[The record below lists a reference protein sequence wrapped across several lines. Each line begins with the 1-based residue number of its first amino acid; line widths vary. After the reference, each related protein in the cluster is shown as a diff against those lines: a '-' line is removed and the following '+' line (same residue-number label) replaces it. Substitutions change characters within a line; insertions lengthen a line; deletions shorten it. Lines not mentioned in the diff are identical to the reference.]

1 MAVPYTKK
9 LIEVALPL
17 EVINAASIKEK
28 SNPFLKGH
36 PRSLHLWWSRK
47 PLAACRAVLFAQLV
61 DDPSSHPDKFPTEAA
76 VTAERKRLFAIIE
89 DLVEWKNSTNEA
101 VLERARAEIAA
112 SCGEPLPPV
121 FDPFSGG
128 GSIPL
133 EAQRLGLPAYGSDLN
148 PVAVMIG
155 KAMIEIPPRF
165 KDCAPVHPGREG
177 HFYRH
182 AEGLAE
188 DVRYYGEWMRER
200 TFVRIGHLYPKVDL
214 PEAYG
219 GGQATALAW
228 VWARTVP
235 SPDPAFSDVQVP
247 LVSSF
252 VLSSRKGKEAWVHP
266 VVDRRA
272 KTIRYEV
279 RRGGSAAE
287 IAQARKGT
295 SAGKQQGFH
304 CLISGAALPYD
315 HIRAAGKAGKMGQ
328 TLIAIV
334 AEGKHGRAYAP
345 PTSAQEAVAFSA
357 QPTWKP
363 EIRLSKGLGVRV
375 PKYGLET
382 FGDLFTDRQL
392 VALNTFS
399 ELVHEA
405 RAEIERDALAAG
417 MSADPTPL
425 RGGGTG
431 AKAYAEAVSVY
442 LAFIVDKC
450 SDYWSSICRWHPSS
464 EIIAQTFGR
473 QALPMIWNFAEAN
486 PYSFSLANWTAMKD
500 VVWKTMLSS
509 IPASQG
515 TATQQDAQTVPY
527 PEGIVISTDPP
538 YYDNIGYADLSD
550 FFFCW
555 MKPAIKSI
563 YPDLF
568 AVLATPKSEELVAQ
582 PHRHG
587 GKGAAEA
594 YFLEGMSQAIANMAR
609 QSSDTIPATIYYA
622 FKQKEIAKEGVF
634 STGWA
639 TFLQAVVDAG
649 YAVVG
654 TWPLRTEMPNR
665 LRGMGSNALA
675 NSVILVCRKRQDD
688 AAILSRSQFIRAL
701 KRELPPAIKT
711 LQAAHIAPAD
721 MPQAALGPGMAI
733 FSGCKAV
740 READDRPMDVKT
752 ALQLINW
759 ERDAVLGDLHGE
771 YDLETRFAVTWF
783 AQHGYAK
790 GDYGSADNLARAWAI
805 SVERVK
811 QAGIV
816 ESAVG
821 KVRLLTREE
830 LDPEAD
836 HPPSV
841 WRACQLLIHA
851 LETYG
856 AEVAAALMKRLG
868 PAAGEAKELAY
879 HLYDLCET
887 RRQDAKEASAYSV
900 IISDWNYLT
909 ERAARPDTDTTQQA
923 DLDI

>member
-1 MAVPYTKK
+1 
-9 LIEVALPL
+9 
-17 EVINAASIKEK
+17 
-28 SNPFLKGH
+28 
-36 PRSLHLWWSRK
+36 
-47 PLAACRAVLFAQLV
+47 
-61 DDPSSHPDKFPTEAA
+61 
-76 VTAERKRLFAIIE
+76 
-89 DLVEWKNSTNEA
+89 
-101 VLERARAEIAA
+101 
-112 SCGEPLPPV
+112 
-121 FDPFSGG
+121 
-128 GSIPL
+128 
-133 EAQRLGLPAYGSDLN
+133 
-148 PVAVMIG
+148 
-155 KAMIEIPPRF
+155 
-165 KDCAPVHPGREG
+165 
-177 HFYRH
+177 
-182 AEGLAE
+182 
-188 DVRYYGEWMRER
+188 
-200 TFVRIGHLYPKVDL
+200 
-214 PEAYG
+214 
-219 GGQATALAW
+219 
-228 VWARTVP
+228 
-235 SPDPAFSDVQVP
+235 
-247 LVSSF
+247 
-252 VLSSRKGKEAWVHP
+252 
-266 VVDRRA
+266 
-272 KTIRYEV
+272 
-279 RRGGSAAE
+279 
-287 IAQARKGT
+287 
-295 SAGKQQGFH
+295 
-304 CLISGAALPYD
+304 
-315 HIRAAGKAGKMGQ
+315 MGQ

-363 EIRLSKGLGVRV
+363 EIRLSDDRHAFTIPLYG
-375 PKYGLET
+375 PKT

-405 RAEIERDALAAG
+405 RAEIERDAQAAG
-417 MSADPTPL
+417 MGDDPTPL
-425 RGGGTG
+425 RDGGTG

-450 SDYWSSICRWHPSS
+450 SDYWSSICGWQPAGEGMRG
-464 EIIAQTFGR
+464 TFGR
-473 QALPMIWNFAEAN
+473 QALPMTWDFVEAN
-486 PYSFSLANWTAMKD
+486 PLSSSSGNWTAMQD
-500 VVWKTMLSS
+500 RVWKTVANFFLV
-509 IPASQG
+509 SQG
-515 TATQQDAQTVPY
+515 MVSQQDAQSVDY
-527 PEGIVISTDPP
+527 PEGVVISTDPP

-568 AVLATPKSEELVAQ
+568 AVLATPKSEELIAS
-582 PHRHG
+582 PYRHG

-594 YFLEGMSQAIANMAR
+594 YFLKGMSQAIANMAR
-609 QSSDTIPATIYYA
+609 QSSDTIPAAIYYA
-622 FKQKEIAKEGVF
+622 FKQSEIKDEGII
-634 STGWA
+634 SKGWA

-649 YAVVG
+649 YAIVG
-654 TWPLRTEMPNR
+654 TWPLRTELSNR
-665 LRGMGSNALA
+665 LRGIGSNALA

-701 KRELPPAIKT
+701 KRELPLAIET

-790 GDYGSADNLARAWAI
+790 GDYGTADNLARAWAI

-830 LDPEAD
+830 LDPEAA

-856 AEVAAALMKRLG
+856 AEVAAAIMRRIG
-868 PAAGEAKELAY
+868 PAASEARELAY

-887 RRQDAKEASAYSV
+887 RRQDAREASAYSAL
-900 IISDWNYLT
+900 ISDWNYLT

>member
-17 EVINAASIKEK
+17 KVINAASVREK
-28 SNPFLKGH
+28 SIRHGH
-36 PRSLHLWWSRK
+36 PSTLHLWWARR

-89 DLVEWKNSTNEA
+89 DLVKWKNSTNEE
-101 VLERARAEIAA
+101 VLEAARAEIAA

-165 KDCAPVHPGREG
+165 KDCAPVHPGTREEQ
-177 HFYRH
+177 FYRH

-188 DVRYYGEWMRER
+188 DVKYYGEWMRER
-200 TFVRIGHLYPKVDL
+200 AFVRIGHLYPKVDL

-219 GGQATALAW
+219 GGQATAIAW

-252 VLSSRKGKEAWVHP
+252 ELSSRKGKEAWVHP
-266 VVDRRA
+266 VVDRWA

-279 RRGGSAAE
+279 RRGGSEAE
-287 IAQARKGT
+287 FAQARKGT

-334 AEGKHGRAYAP
+334 AEGKRGRAYAP

-357 QPTWKP
+357 QPIWKP
-363 EIRLSKGLGVRV
+363 EIRLDDRHGFRT
-375 PKYGLET
+375 PPYGLET

-405 RAEIERDALAAG
+405 RDQIEHDALAAG

-425 RGGGTG
+425 RDGGTG

-450 SDYWSSICRWHPSS
+450 SDYWSANCGWQPST
-464 EIIAQTFGR
+464 EKIAHTFGR
-473 QALPMIWNFAEAN
+473 PALPMSWDFAEAN
-486 PYSFSLANWTAMKD
+486 PYSSSSGNWTAMQD
-500 VVWKTMLSS
+500 WVCKTVANFV
-509 IPASQG
+509 IASQG

-527 PEGIVISTDPP
+527 PEGVVISTDPP

-555 MKPAIKSI
+555 MKPAVKSI

-609 QSSDTIPATIYYA
+609 QSSDKVPATIYYA
-622 FKQKEIAKEGVF
+622 FKQSEIKDEGIV
-634 STGWA
+634 SKGWA

-649 YAVVG
+649 YAIVG
-654 TWPLRTEMPNR
+654 TWPMRTELSNR

-783 AQHGYAK
+783 EQQGYAK
-790 GDYGSADNLARAWAI
+790 GDYGTADNLARAWAI

-816 ESAVG
+816 ESAAG

-856 AEVAAALMKRLG
+856 AEVAAVLMKRLG
-868 PAAGEAKELAY
+868 PAAGEARELAY

-887 RRQDAKEASAYSV
+887 KRQDTREASACSAL
-900 IISDWNYLT
+900 ISDWNYLT
-909 ERAARPDTDTTQQA
+909 ERAARPDIDTTRQA

>member
-17 EVINAASIKEK
+17 EVINAASVREK
-28 SNPFLKGH
+28 SIRHGH
-36 PRSLHLWWSRK
+36 PSTLHLWWARR

-76 VTAERKRLFAIIE
+76 VTAERNRLFGIIKE
-89 DLVEWKNSTNEA
+89 LVKWENSTKEE
-101 VLERARAEIAA
+101 VLEAARAEIAA

-165 KDCAPVHPGREG
+165 KDCAPVHPGRDR

-200 TFVRIGHLYPKVDL
+200 AFERIGHLYPKVDL

-219 GGQATALAW
+219 GGQATAIAW

-252 VLSSRKGKEAWVHP
+252 VLSPRKDREAWVHP
-266 VVDRRA
+266 VVDRWA
-272 KTIRYEV
+272 KTIGYEV
-279 RRGGSAAE
+279 RRGGSEAE
-287 IAQARKGT
+287 FAQARKGT
-295 SAGKQQGFH
+295 SAGKRQGFH
-304 CLISGAALPYD
+304 CLISGAALSYP
-315 HIRAAGKAGKMGQ
+315 HIRAAGKAGKIGQ

-363 EIRLSKGLGVRV
+363 GIRPSNVHAVRG
-375 PKYGLET
+375 PIYGLET

-392 VALNTFS
+392 LALNTFS
-399 ELVHEA
+399 DLVHEA
-405 RAEIERDALAAG
+405 RAQIEHDALAAG
-417 MSADPTPL
+417 MGDDLTPL
-425 RGGGTG
+425 RDGGTG

-450 SDYWSSICRWHPSS
+450 SAYWSANCPWDSS
-464 EIIAQTFGR
+464 TESTVQTFGR
-473 QALPMIWNFAEAN
+473 QALPMVWNFAEAN
-486 PYSFSLANWTAMKD
+486 PYSSSSGNWTAMQD
-500 VVWKTMLSS
+500 WVCKTMANLV
-509 IPASQG
+509 IASQG
-515 TATQQDAQTVPY
+515 TVTQQDAQTVDY
-527 PEGIVISTDPP
+527 PEGVVISTDPP

-609 QSSDTIPATIYYA
+609 QSSDTIPAAIYYA
-622 FKQKEIAKEGVF
+622 FKQSEIKDEGIV
-634 STGWA
+634 SKGWA

-649 YAVVG
+649 YAIVG
-654 TWPLRTEMPNR
+654 TWPMRTESTAG
-665 LRGMGSNALA
+665 LKAKINALA
-675 NSVILVCRKRQDD
+675 SSVILVCRKRQDD

-790 GDYGSADNLARAWAI
+790 GDYGTADNLARAWAI

-830 LDPEAD
+830 LDPAAD

-868 PAAGEAKELAY
+868 PAAGEARELAY

-887 RRQDAKEASAYSV
+887 RRQDAREASAYSAL
-900 IISDWNYLT
+900 ISDWNYLT
-909 ERAARPDTDTTQQA
+909 ERAARPDTDTTRQA

>member
-1 MAVPYTKK
+1 
-9 LIEVALPL
+9 
-17 EVINAASIKEK
+17 
-28 SNPFLKGH
+28 
-36 PRSLHLWWSRK
+36 
-47 PLAACRAVLFAQLV
+47 
-61 DDPSSHPDKFPTEAA
+61 
-76 VTAERKRLFAIIE
+76 
-89 DLVEWKNSTNEA
+89 
-101 VLERARAEIAA
+101 
-112 SCGEPLPPV
+112 
-121 FDPFSGG
+121 
-128 GSIPL
+128 
-133 EAQRLGLPAYGSDLN
+133 
-148 PVAVMIG
+148 
-155 KAMIEIPPRF
+155 
-165 KDCAPVHPGREG
+165 
-177 HFYRH
+177 
-182 AEGLAE
+182 
-188 DVRYYGEWMRER
+188 
-200 TFVRIGHLYPKVDL
+200 
-214 PEAYG
+214 
-219 GGQATALAW
+219 
-228 VWARTVP
+228 
-235 SPDPAFSDVQVP
+235 
-247 LVSSF
+247 
-252 VLSSRKGKEAWVHP
+252 
-266 VVDRRA
+266 
-272 KTIRYEV
+272 
-279 RRGGSAAE
+279 
-287 IAQARKGT
+287 
-295 SAGKQQGFH
+295 
-304 CLISGAALPYD
+304 
-315 HIRAAGKAGKMGQ
+315 MGQ

-334 AEGKHGRAYAP
+334 AEGKRGRAYAS
-345 PTSAQEAVAFSA
+345 PTSAQEAAAFSA
-357 QPTWKP
+357 QPKWKP
-363 EIRLSKGLGVRV
+363 EAKLQNKNAVSV

-405 RAEIERDALAAG
+405 RAQIERDALAAG
-417 MSADPTPL
+417 MGDNPTPL
-425 RGGGTG
+425 RDGGTG
-431 AKAYAEAVSVY
+431 ARAYAEAVSVY
-442 LAFIVDKC
+442 LAFAITKMSDRGSAIC
-450 SDYWSSICRWHPSS
+450 SWDSSRDSLRN
-464 EIIAQTFGR
+464 TFGR
-473 QALPMIWNFAEAN
+473 QALPMIWDFAEAN
-486 PYSFSLANWTAMKD
+486 PFSGSTGSWEPCLEWIWKAMENF
-500 VVWKTMLSS
+500 V
-509 IPASQG
+509 IASQG
-515 TATQQDAQTVPY
+515 TAAQQDAQTVNY
-527 PEGIVISTDPP
+527 PEGVVISTDPP
-538 YYDNIGYADLSD
+538 YYDNIEYADLSD

-568 AVLATPKSEELVAQ
+568 AVLATPKSEELIAS
-582 PHRHG
+582 PYRHG

-609 QSSDTIPATIYYA
+609 QSSDTIPAAIYYA
-622 FKQKEIAKEGVF
+622 FKQSEIKDEGIV
-634 STGWA
+634 SKGWA

-649 YAVVG
+649 YAIVG
-654 TWPLRTEMPNR
+654 TWPMRTELSNR
-665 LRGMGSNALA
+665 LLGIGSNALA

-701 KRELPPAIKT
+701 KRELPLAIET

-816 ESAVG
+816 ESAAG

-868 PAAGEAKELAY
+868 PAAGEARELAY

-887 RRQDAKEASAYSV
+887 KRQDAREASAYSAL
-900 IISDWNYLT
+900 ISDWNYLT
-909 ERAARPDTDTTQQA
+909 ERAARPDTDTTRQA

>member
-17 EVINAASIKEK
+17 KVINAASVREK
-28 SNPFLKGH
+28 SIRHGH
-36 PRSLHLWWSRK
+36 PSTLHLWWARR

-89 DLVEWKNSTNEA
+89 DLVKWKNSTNEE
-101 VLERARAEIAA
+101 VLEAARAEIAA

-165 KDCAPVHPGREG
+165 KDCAPVHPGRDR

-188 DVRYYGEWMRER
+188 DVKYYGEWMRER
-200 TFVRIGHLYPKVDL
+200 AFVRIGHLYPKVNL

-219 GGQATALAW
+219 GGQATAIAW

-247 LVSSF
+247 LVSNF
-252 VLSSRKGKEAWVHP
+252 VLSPKEGKEAWVHP
-266 VVDRRA
+266 VVDRWA

-279 RRGGSAAE
+279 RRGGSEAE
-287 IAQARKGT
+287 FAQARKGT
-295 SAGKQQGFH
+295 SAGKRQGFH
-304 CLISGAALPYD
+304 CLISGAVLPYT
-315 HIRAAGKAGKMGQ
+315 HIRAAGKAGNMGQ

-334 AEGKHGRAYAP
+334 AEGKRGRAYAP

-363 EIRLSKGLGVRV
+363 EIRSSNVHAVRG
-375 PKYGLET
+375 PMYGLET

-392 VALNTFS
+392 VALSTFS
-399 ELVHEA
+399 DLVHEA
-405 RAEIERDALAAG
+405 RAQIERDALAAG

-425 RGGGTG
+425 RDGGTG

-450 SDYWSSICRWHPSS
+450 SDYWSANCPWDSS
-464 EIIAQTFGR
+464 REAMGHTFGR
-473 QALPMIWNFAEAN
+473 QAIPMVWDFAEAN
-486 PYSFSLANWTAMKD
+486 PYCSSSGNWTAMQD
-500 VVWKTMLSS
+500 WVCKTMANLV
-509 IPASQG
+509 IASQG
-515 TATQQDAQTVPY
+515 TATQQDAQTVDY
-527 PEGIVISTDPP
+527 PEGVVISTDPP
-538 YYDNIGYADLSD
+538 YYDNIEYADLSD

-568 AVLATPKSEELVAQ
+568 AVLATPKSEELVAS

-622 FKQKEIAKEGVF
+622 FKQSEIKDEGII
-634 STGWA
+634 SKGWA

-649 YAVVG
+649 YAIVG
-654 TWPLRTEMPNR
+654 TWPMRTELSNR
-665 LRGMGSNALA
+665 LLGMGSNALA

-688 AAILSRSQFIRAL
+688 AAILSRPQFIRAL

-783 AQHGYAK
+783 EQQGYAK
-790 GDYGSADNLARAWAI
+790 GDYGTADNLARAWAI
-805 SVERVK
+805 SVERVG

-856 AEVAAALMKRLG
+856 AEVAAVLMKRLG
-868 PAAGEAKELAY
+868 PAAGEARELAY

-887 RRQDAKEASAYSV
+887 RRQDAREASAYSAL
-900 IISDWNYLT
+900 ISDWNYLT
-909 ERAARPDTDTTQQA
+909 ERAARPDTDTTRQA